1 MHRVRN
7 FVLLHLLILV
17 LLALFVWKEN
27 RLVPLPSAGLA
38 EGKRLQCASY
48 SPYRNPGQS
57 PLNPGY
63 VVPVAQIEEDLR
75 VLAQRFEC
83 VRIYSI
89 DQGLDQVPRI
99 AREVGLKVLLGVWV
113 GRDAVKN
120 DEELAHGIALANAN
134 ADVVQAMIVGNEV
147 LLRQEQTE
155 AGLKALIERA
165 KASVKVP
172 VTYADV
178 WEFWLQYAALA
189 SSVDFV
195 TVHILPYW
203 EDNPEPVE
211 TAVEH
216 VRQVVER
223 VEQSF
228 HKPVLIG
235 ETGWPSIGRQ
245 REGSRPSQVNQA
257 RYMREFVREAEAKGW
272 RYNLIE
278 STDQPWKRW
287 LEGTV
292 GGYWGIYDVGLN
304 EKFGFDGP
312 VANRHN
318 AVQVAWSVLAGV
330 LICGLIAWSGAVRVE
345 RPRLMAIGVMGAV
358 AGAVTA
364 LQVEHMYEAYR
375 VPTEWATLGGTTLL
389 MIAMLWAMT
398 RFVARPTALP
408 KTEHALEAIKGF
420 LVQRQRGKMNA
431 GQCLVLLRLLLL
443 YAASVGALLIAVD
456 PRYRDFP
463 VWLYLLPALELGIG
477 LRLLLNE
484 LPAAS
489 HDEHI
494 LAWVILVASVVR
506 WMMEPLNPQA
516 VIWGAVGAAMAC
528 SVLFS
533 SKRDVAATQAAG

>member
-1 MHRVRN
+1 MQKVRN

-17 LLALFVWKEN
+17 LLALFVWQEN
-27 RLVPLPSAGLA
+27 RLVLVPSAGLP

-75 VLAQRFEC
+75 VLAWRFEC

-99 AREVGLKVLLGVWV
+99 AREVGLKVLLGVWI
-113 GRDAVKN
+113 GRDSVKN
-120 DEELAHGIALANAN
+120 DQELAHGIALANAN

-155 AGLKALIERA
+155 AGLKALVERA
-165 KASVKVP
+165 KAAVKVP

-178 WEFWLQYAALA
+178 WEFWLQHAALA
-189 SSVDFV
+189 GSVDFV

-203 EDNPEPVE
+203 EDDPEPVE

-216 VRQVVER
+216 VRKVVER
-223 VEQSF
+223 VEQNF

-235 ETGWPSIGRQ
+235 ETGWPSVGRQ

-292 GGYWGIYDVGLN
+292 GGYWGIYDVELN

-318 AVQVAWSVLAGV
+318 APHVALSALAGALICV
-330 LICGLIAWSGAVRVE
+330 LIALPGALRVPL
-345 RPRLMAIGVMGAV
+345 PRLMTVGVMGAL
-358 AGAVTA
+358 AGAVMA

-375 VPTEWATLGGTTLL
+375 VPVEWATLGGTTLL
-389 MIAMLWAMT
+389 MTAMLWAMT
-398 RFVARPTALP
+398 RFVARPAVLP
-408 KTEHALEAIKGF
+408 ETKQAVEAIKTWI
-420 LVQRQRGKMNA
+420 VQRQGKVDA
-431 GQCLVLLRLLLL
+431 GQWLVLLRSLLL

-463 VWLYLLPALELGIG
+463 VWLYLIPALELGIG
-477 LRLLLNE
+477 LRLLSNG

-489 HDEHI
+489 QGERI
-494 LAWVILVASVVR
+494 LAWVIAVAAFVR
-506 WMMEPLNPQA
+506 WLMEPLNPQA
-516 VIWGAVGAAMAC
+516 AVWGAVGAALAC

-533 SKRDVAATQAAG
+533 SKRDVAVMQAAG